1 LAVCSLDGFVTP
13 KRGGI
18 AAERDAGNVVGQLE
32 ELAVRRITCR
42 EATCFCPSLF
52 SFFFLWKLVKGL
64 QRFSFFIE
72 FFSQRSASTWSW
84 ELPLTEMLI
93 RLRPDGREAECII
106 FFGVDAL
113 KTSVVASS

>member
-1 LAVCSLDGFVTP
+1 MQLALQRAARLDCSRSFEPQRAVVDGLPAHSLAVCSLDGFVTP

-52 SFFFLWKLVKGL
+52 FFFFSLEAC
-64 QRFSFFIE
+64 QRAPTFFI
-72 FFSQRSASTWSW
+72 FH
-84 ELPLTEMLI
+84 
-93 RLRPDGREAECII
+93 
-106 FFGVDAL
+106 
-113 KTSVVASS
+113 